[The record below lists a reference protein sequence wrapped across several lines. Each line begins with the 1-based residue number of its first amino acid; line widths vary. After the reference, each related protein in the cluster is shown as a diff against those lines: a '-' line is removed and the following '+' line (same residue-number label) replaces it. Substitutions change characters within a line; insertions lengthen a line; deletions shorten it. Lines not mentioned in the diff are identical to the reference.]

1 MGKITSIPPL
11 SKDIVGMNGIS
22 LIRYSKFCKNKSSM
36 RAWKKEWSTLICLEI
51 LFWLNFA
58 FHSCNEGYI
67 RALGSYIAP
76 FTCMIPTMSV
86 FVLQMGKMGTKDWG
100 MRSHGGYWT
109 WPQGKASKGARSGY
123 ANYQTNLSVF
133 LIVNQLGWW
142 WCLGTEVNTQW
153 PITGIISES
162 ISYWNKGSEIGIG
175 FLYFPKPPGKTL
187 IYLAFWRQCKSV
199 RH

>member
-36 RAWKKEWSTLICLEI
+36 RVWKKEWSTLICLEI

-76 FTCMIPTMSV
+76 FTCMILTMCLCFADGEDGYQRLGNEIPQRLLDMAPRKSK
-86 FVLQMGKMGTKDWG
+86 Q
-100 MRSHGGYWT
+100 RS
-109 WPQGKASKGARSGY
+109 QIR
-123 ANYQTNLSVF
+123 V
-133 LIVNQLGWW
+133 
-142 WCLGTEVNTQW
+142 C
-153 PITGIISES
+153 
-162 ISYWNKGSEIGIG
+162 
-175 FLYFPKPPGKTL
+175 
-187 IYLAFWRQCKSV
+187 
-199 RH
+199 